1 MMAATQQAPW
11 TLGELLDGF
20 LPAEGLSLALRTL
33 PISGLSLSAASVESG
48 DVFIALQG
56 AKQHGLAY
64 AEQAVARGAAAILW
78 EVPAD
83 GVTPIQAGS
92 LRVPAQGIAQ
102 LRSMLG
108 WIAARF
114 YGSPSAELRVTAVTG
129 TDGKTSVTHLL
140 TQAWGLLGQSAAQI
154 GTLGVGRLD
163 ALADLGMTT
172 PDALTLQQH
181 LQIFVAHDVARV
193 VMEASSHALDQG
205 RLHGTQIEQAIFTG
219 LARDHL
225 DYHGDEAGY
234 AAAKQRLFAWPGLQ
248 QAILRAG
255 DPWSAQW
262 FAQIQHDV
270 TCIRYGLE
278 ADADVYAEIE
288 DVSTQEKSIKGQ
300 GLRFRIRG
308 VLGEGVVQSALL
320 GRFNVENLL
329 AVFAAL
335 RLQDVPLAEALAVL
349 EGVQPVPGRMQSLHK
364 TGFPTAVVD
373 YAHTPQALE
382 AALTSL
388 RASHRGPLAVV
399 FGCGGERDRG
409 KRALMGAV
417 AERLADQVWLTND
430 NPRSEDPQAI
440 LTEIL
445 AGFDQPERAYI
456 ELDRAQAIQQALAT
470 ADAQGLVLIAGKGH
484 ETTQQM
490 GSIRLP
496 FSDAAAVQQAFRH
509 LAEVRA

>member
-1 MMAATQQAPW
+1 MMAAAQPAPW
-11 TLGELLDGF
+11 TLGELLAG
-20 LPAEGLSLALRTL
+20 LLSTEGLAPSLRTL
-33 PISGLSLSAASVESG
+33 PISGLSLSAASVKPG

-56 AKQHGLAY
+56 AKQHGLTY
-64 AEQAVARGAAAILW
+64 AEQATARGAAAILW
-78 EVPAD
+78 EIPAD
-83 GVTPIQAGS
+83 GVTPIQAGA
-92 LRVPAQGIAQ
+92 LRLPAQGIAQ
-102 LRSMLG
+102 LRSLLG
-108 WIAARF
+108 WVAARF
-114 YGSPSAELRVTAVTG
+114 YGSPSAQLRVTAVTG

-181 LQIFVAHDVARV
+181 LQAFVTQDFVHV

-225 DYHGDEAGY
+225 DYHGDEASY

-255 DPWSAQW
+255 DSWAERW
-262 FAQIQHDV
+262 FAQMQRDAS
-270 TCIRYGLE
+270 CIRYGL
-278 ADADVYAEIE
+278 DASAELRAEIE
-288 DVSTQEKSIKGQ
+288 DASVKGR

-335 RLQDVPLAEALAVL
+335 RLQDVPLAQALAVL
-349 EGVQPVPGRMQSLHK
+349 EGVQPVPGRMQSLYEA
-364 TGFPTAVVD
+364 GLPAAVVD

-399 FGCGGERDRG
+399 FGCGGDRDRG

-440 LTEIL
+440 LAEIL
-445 AGFDQPERAYI
+445 AGFDQPERAQI
-456 ELDRAQAIQQALAT
+456 ELDRAQAIQQAIAS

-490 GSIRLP
+490 GSTRLP
-496 FSDAAAVQQAFRH
+496 FSDAAAVQHAFRH

>member
-1 MMAATQQAPW
+1 MMAAAQPAPW
-11 TLGELLDGF
+11 TLGELLSG
-20 LPAEGLSLALRTL
+20 LLSTEGLAPSLRTL
-33 PISGLSLSAASVESG
+33 PISGLSLSAASVKPG

-56 AKQHGLAY
+56 AKQHGLTY
-64 AEQAVARGAAAILW
+64 AEQATARGAAAILW
-78 EVPAD
+78 EIPAD
-83 GVTPIQAGS
+83 GVTPIQAGA
-92 LRVPAQGIAQ
+92 LRLPAQGIAQ
-102 LRSMLG
+102 LRSLLG

-114 YGSPSAELRVTAVTG
+114 YGSPSAQLRVTAVTG

-181 LQIFVAHDVARV
+181 LQAFVTQDVVRV

-225 DYHGDEAGY
+225 DYHGDEASY

-255 DPWSAQW
+255 DSWAERW
-262 FAQIQHDV
+262 FAQMQRDV
-270 TCIRYGLE
+270 SCIRYGF
-278 ADADVYAEIE
+278 DANAEVRAEIE
-288 DVSTQEKSIKGQ
+288 DASVKYGSTQGRGQ
-300 GLRFRIRG
+300 RFRIRG

-320 GRFNVENLL
+320 GRFNVDNLL

-335 RLQDVPLAEALAVL
+335 RLQDVPLAQALAVL
-349 EGVQPVPGRMQSLHK
+349 EGVQPVPGRMQSLYEA
-364 TGFPTAVVD
+364 GQPTAVVD

-399 FGCGGERDRG
+399 FGCGGDRDRG
-409 KRALMGAV
+409 KRA
-417 AERLADQVWLTND
+417 
-430 NPRSEDPQAI
+430 
-440 LTEIL
+440 
-445 AGFDQPERAYI
+445 F
-456 ELDRAQAIQQALAT
+456 
-470 ADAQGLVLIAGKGH
+470 
-484 ETTQQM
+484 
-490 GSIRLP
+490 
-496 FSDAAAVQQAFRH
+496 
-509 LAEVRA
+509 

>member
-1 MMAATQQAPW
+1 MMAAAQQAPW
-11 TLGELLDGF
+11 TLGELLDGL
-20 LPAEGLSLALRTL
+20 LPAEGLASSLRTL
-33 PISGLSLSAASVESG
+33 PISGLSLSAASVKPG

-56 AKQHGLAY
+56 TKQHGLTY
-64 AEQAVARGAAAILW
+64 AEQAIARGAAAILW
-78 EVPAD
+78 EIPAD
-83 GVTPIQAGS
+83 GVTPIQAGA

-102 LRSMLG
+102 LRSLLG

-114 YGSPSAELRVTAVTG
+114 YGSPSAQLRVTAVTG

-154 GTLGVGRLD
+154 GTLGVGGLD

-181 LQIFVAHDVARV
+181 LQTFATQDVARV

-205 RLHGTQIEQAIFTG
+205 RLHGTQIKQAIFTG

-225 DYHGDEAGY
+225 DYHGDEASY

-255 DPWSAQW
+255 DPWSERW
-262 FAQIQHDV
+262 FAQMQRDV
-270 TCIRYGLE
+270 TCIRYGL
-278 ADADVYAEIE
+278 DASAEVRAEIE
-288 DVSTQEKSIKGQ
+288 DASVKGR

-308 VLGEGVVQSALL
+308 ALGEGVVQSTLL

-335 RLQDVPLAEALAVL
+335 RLQDVPLTEALEVL
-349 EGVQPVPGRMQSLHK
+349 EGVQPVPGRMQSLYEA
-364 TGFPTAVVD
+364 GFSTAVVD

-388 RASHRGPLAVV
+388 RTSHRGPLAVV

-440 LTEIL
+440 LAEIL
-445 AGFDQPERAYI
+445 AGFDQPERAQI
-456 ELDRAQAIQQALAT
+456 ELDRAQAIQQAIA
-470 ADAQGLVLIAGKGH
+470 AMDAQGLVLIAGKGH

-490 GSIRLP
+490 GATRLP
-496 FSDAAAVQQAFRH
+496 FSDTAAVQQAFRH